1 MSPWAKFFV
10 TLFFGMFGIHKFAER
25 EIGPGLAY
33 LFTAGLFGVG
43 WLYDTVCSL
52 AAALQ
57 SSGHSSAPA
66 ANKSATV
73 QSAAPAVQAPLKP
86 KTLTDNS
93 KARKAY
99 LQERQRQF
107 SAQLDA
113 LERVPIGTDGRK
125 GTIRMLDV
133 DDLHF
138 STVTTRSKL
147 SNLGNYVAIDIET
160 SGLRVTMPI
169 LEVSAVRFDDF
180 QPVAAY
186 TTLID
191 PGKPIPSEAT
201 QVNGITDDMVCGCPT
216 IWQIVPSLNAFVG
229 GRPIVGHNL
238 RFDLRFLYRYGFDIA
253 EKQKLF
259 DTLILGRRI
268 VPRSDTE
275 NYKLV
280 SLCGYYGI
288 DYFGAHRSLADAY
301 VTGQLFELLAKERTS
316 IE

>member
-1 MSPWAKFFV
+1 MNPWAKFFV
-10 TLFFGMFGIHKFAER
+10 TLFFGMFGVHKFAER

-57 SSGHSSAPA
+57 SSGQRSAPVAEQNLPVTEQPA
-66 ANKSATV
+66 AIQAPTA
-73 QSAAPAVQAPLKP
+73 AAPAHYKYQAPA
-86 KTLTDNS
+86 DNT
-93 KARKAY
+93 K
-99 LQERQRQF
+99 LRQRRF
-107 SAQLDA
+107 AAQLAA
-113 LERVPIGTDGRK
+113 LERAPIGTDGRK

-138 STVTTRSKL
+138 STVTARSKL
-147 SNLGNYVAIDIET
+147 SNLGNYVSIDIET
-160 SGLRVTMPI
+160 SGLRATTPI
-169 LEVSAVRFDDF
+169 LEVSAVRFENF
-180 QPVAAY
+180 QPMAAY
-186 TTLID
+186 TTLLD
-191 PGKPIPSEAT
+191 PGKPIPADAT
-201 QVNGITDDMVCGCPT
+201 RINGITDDMVQGCPT
-216 IWQIVPSLNAFVG
+216 IWQIIPSLNAFVSG
-229 GRPIVGHNL
+229 WPIVGHNL

-275 NYKLV
+275 NYKLA
-280 SLCGYYGI
+280 SLCDCYGI
-288 DYFGAHRSLADAY
+288 NYFDAHRSLADAY

-316 IE
+316 VE